1 LEGSVRKAGNL
12 VRITA
17 QLIEAATGNHIWAE
31 RYDRDLTD
39 IFDLQD
45 ELQEAIVSAVE
56 PELAGAEMARA
67 VNKAPENL
75 DAWELYQK
83 AVWHFNQRTAADR
96 DLAEPMFERAV
107 ALDPSFARA
116 YAMHAWLLHN
126 AIVYGYRTDR
136 DAQLGKGVELARTGV
151 LKDDRDALTHFALGR
166 VLAINVKIAGAIRE
180 LRLAVQLNPNF
191 AFAAWGLGEALG
203 RAGQFEESV
212 EMLDV
217 ALRLSPR
224 DTLRFLFFAFKGRSH
239 AGLSQNEAAEAAY
252 REAAA
257 TNRNVAIIMPHLV
270 LVDFLVRQ
278 DRLEDAR
285 AVMAELLQ
293 SRPGLTL
300 AEAGLAIEG
309 GQGFFAASG
318 WRNNFIA
325 AGLPE

>member
-1 LEGSVRKAGNL
+1 
-12 VRITA
+12 
-17 QLIEAATGNHIWAE
+17 
-31 RYDRDLTD
+31 
-39 IFDLQD
+39 
-45 ELQEAIVSAVE
+45 
-56 PELAGAEMARA
+56 
-67 VNKAPENL
+67 
-75 DAWELYQK
+75 
-83 AVWHFNQRTAADR
+83 
-96 DLAEPMFERAV
+96 
-107 ALDPSFARA
+107 
-116 YAMHAWLLHN
+116 
-126 AIVYGYRTDR
+126 
-136 DAQLGKGVELARTGV
+136 
-151 LKDDRDALTHFALGR
+151 
-166 VLAINVKIAGAIRE
+166 
-180 LRLAVQLNPNF
+180 
-191 AFAAWGLGEALG
+191 
-203 RAGQFEESV
+203 
-212 EMLDV
+212 MLDV

-224 DTLRFLFFAFKGRSH
+224 DPLRFLFFAFKGRSH